1 MPEIQFVD
9 GVPSLTVSQFAD
21 VLNNV
26 LGQSFDEGVWVEGEI
41 QGLKPARPHLYF
53 SLIEE
58 KNGEKSKLDIK
69 IFAGVLAKLQKKL
82 RNAGLELKDG
92 MKVRVRGNPDF
103 YAPFGSLGLKTFD
116 IDTKFTIGDI
126 AEQRA
131 ALIQKL
137 KDNGT
142 TKLNK
147 RRPVPLVPLR
157 LGIVSSSQAAGFA
170 DARKHLL
177 DSGIG
182 FSITLCDVRVQ
193 GDEAV
198 PMIVGAIQAL
208 SRRDDIDIV
217 LVMRGG
223 GSKSDLATFDD
234 ERIAMAIARCAHP
247 VFTGIGHQVDQSV
260 ADIVAHT
267 ECKTP
272 TACADAVIDIVNDFL
287 HDLNT
292 TAAMVRS
299 ATLTAVEKARGRM
312 RISRERLVTRT
323 RTALER
329 EKQRIAMQAVMVR
342 GLYPAV
348 TIARGWSITRTADGT
363 VVRSAADV
371 APGDTITTLVA
382 DGAISSTV
390 EETNR

>member
-223 GSKSDLATFDD
+223 GSKSDLAAFDD

-329 EKQRIAMQAVMVR
+329 EQQRVAMHAVMVR
-342 GLYPAV
+342 GLDPAV
-348 TIARGWSITRTADGT
+348 TMARGWSITRTAGGT
-363 VVRSAADV
+363 VVRSVADV

>member
-1 MPEIQFVD
+1 MPDIQYVD

-26 LGQSFDEGVWVEGEI
+26 LGQSFDEGVWIEGEI
-41 QGLKPARPHLYF
+41 QGLKPAKPHLYF

-58 KNGEKSKLDIK
+58 KNGKKSKLDIK
-69 IFAGVLAKLQKKL
+69 IFAGVLAGLQKKL

-103 YAPFGSLGLKTFD
+103 YAPFGSFGLKTFD

-208 SRRDDIDIV
+208 SRREDIDVV

-223 GSKSDLATFDD
+223 GSKSDLAAFDD
-234 ERIAMAIARCAHP
+234 ERIAMAIARCSHP

-329 EKQRIAMQAVMVR
+329 EQQRVAMHAVMVR
-342 GLYPAV
+342 GLDPAV
-348 TIARGWSITRTADGT
+348 TMARGWSITRTADGT
-363 VVRSAADV
+363 VVRSVADV
-371 APGDTITTLVA
+371 AAGDTITTLVA

>member
-1 MPEIQFVD
+1 MPDIELVD
-9 GVPSLTVSQFAD
+9 GVPSFTVSQFAG
-21 VLNNV
+21 VLNRV
-26 LGQSFDEGVWVEGEI
+26 LSQSFDDGVWVEGEI
-41 QGLKPARPHLYF
+41 QGYRAPRPHLYF
-53 SLIEE
+53 SLVEVV
-58 KNGEKSKLDIK
+58 NGKTSKLDIK
-69 IFAGVLAKLQKKL
+69 IFAGMLAPIQKKL

-103 YAPFGSLGLKTFD
+103 YAPFGTLGLKTFD

-137 KDNGT
+137 KDTGV
-142 TKLNK
+142 TKMNK
-147 RRPVPLVPLR
+147 RRPVPVVPLR

-170 DARKHLL
+170 DARKHLME
-177 DSGIG
+177 SGIA

-208 SRRDDIDIV
+208 SRRDDIDLV

-223 GSKSDLATFDD
+223 GSKNDLAAFDD
-234 ERIAMAIARCAHP
+234 ERIVMAIARCRHP
-247 VFTGIGHQVDQSV
+247 VFTGIGHQVDQSI

-272 TACADAVIDIVNDFL
+272 TACADAVIEIVNDFL
-287 HDLNT
+287 HDLNS
-292 TAAMVRS
+292 TAAHVRS
-299 ATLTAVEKARGRM
+299 ATLTAVEKARGKM
-312 RISRERLVTRT
+312 RLNRERLVTRA

-329 EKQRIAMQAVMVR
+329 QGQRVALHAATVR
-342 GLYPAV
+342 GLDPVV
-348 TIARGWSITRTADGT
+348 TMARGWSITRSADGR

-371 APGDTITTLVA
+371 AKGDTITTLVA
-382 DGAISSTV
+382 DGAITSTV
-390 EETNR
+390 EGTDR

>member
-1 MPEIQFVD
+1 M
-9 GVPSLTVSQFAD
+9 
-21 VLNNV
+21 
-26 LGQSFDEGVWVEGEI
+26 
-41 QGLKPARPHLYF
+41 
-53 SLIEE
+53 
-58 KNGEKSKLDIK
+58 
-69 IFAGVLAKLQKKL
+69 
-82 RNAGLELKDG
+82 
-92 MKVRVRGNPDF
+92 
-103 YAPFGSLGLKTFD
+103 
-116 IDTKFTIGDI
+116 
-126 AEQRA
+126 
-131 ALIQKL
+131 
-137 KDNGT
+137 
-142 TKLNK
+142 
-147 RRPVPLVPLR
+147 PLR

-223 GSKSDLATFDD
+223 GSKNDLAAFDD

-329 EKQRIAMQAVMVR
+329 EQQRVAMHAVMVR
-342 GLYPAV
+342 GLDPAV
-348 TIARGWSITRTADGT
+348 TMARGWSITRTADGT
-363 VVRSAADV
+363 VVRSVADV

>member
-198 PMIVGAIQAL
+198 SMIVGAIQAL

-223 GSKSDLATFDD
+223 GSKSDLAAFDD

-329 EKQRIAMQAVMVR
+329 EQQRVAMHAVMVR
-342 GLYPAV
+342 GLDPAV
-348 TIARGWSITRTADGT
+348 TMARGWSITRTAGGT
-363 VVRSAADV
+363 VVRSVADV
-371 APGDTITTLVA
+371 APGDMITTLVA

>member
-198 PMIVGAIQAL
+198 SMIVGAIQAL

-223 GSKSDLATFDD
+223 GSKSDLAAFDD

-329 EKQRIAMQAVMVR
+329 EQQRVAMHAVMVR
-342 GLYPAV
+342 GLDPAV
-348 TIARGWSITRTADGT
+348 TMARGWSITRTAGGT
-363 VVRSAADV
+363 VVRSVADV

>member
-198 PMIVGAIQAL
+198 SMIVGAIQAL

-223 GSKSDLATFDD
+223 GSKSDLAAFDD

-329 EKQRIAMQAVMVR
+329 EKQRTAMHAVMVR
-342 GLYPAV
+342 GLDPAV
-348 TIARGWSITRTADGT
+348 TMARGWSITRTAGGT
-363 VVRSAADV
+363 VVRSVADV